1 MFFGELLCFAKII
14 LGMSYRPTN
23 NLIKGLDGF
32 LEIQKSLMIGGG
44 VRFIWPPV
52 KGDGA
57 VAK

>member
-32 LEIQKSLMIGGG
+32 SEIQKSLMIGGG
-44 VRFIWPPV
+44 VRFI
-52 KGDGA
+52 
-57 VAK
+57 